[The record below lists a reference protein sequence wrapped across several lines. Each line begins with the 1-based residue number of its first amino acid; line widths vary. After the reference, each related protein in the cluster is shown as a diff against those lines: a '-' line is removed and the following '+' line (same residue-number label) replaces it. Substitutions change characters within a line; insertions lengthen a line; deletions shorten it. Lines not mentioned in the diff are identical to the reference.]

1 MKKKYNNLPL
11 RSGVGIVVLNKKN
24 QVFLAKRID
33 NPKNFW
39 QMPQGGVDK
48 GEEYYD
54 AAIREL
60 KEETSIKTISLIKE
74 IDDLTTYLLPNHLIG
89 IIWKGKYKGQ
99 KQKWFI
105 VRFNGEEREINI
117 NTKHPEFLDWKWV
130 DIDDLT
136 NQVVE
141 FKDNSLSILTSSIFN
156 TKDSDKNYI
165 KNTISESEKELS
177 NDEIDD
183 QKKFLLNHKIEV
195 LKSLSIN

>member
-1 MKKKYNNLPL
+1 MNVKYNNLPL
-11 RSGVGIVVLNKKN
+11 RSGVGIVVLNEKN

-39 QMPQGGVDK
+39 QMPQGGVDE

-74 IDDLTTYLLPNHLIG
+74 IDGLTTYLLPNYLVG

-105 VRFNGEEREINI
+105 VRFNGEEKEINI
-117 NTKHPEFLDWKWV
+117 NTKYPEFLDWKWV
-130 DIDDLT
+130 NIENLT
-136 NQVVE
+136 
-141 FKDNSLSILTSSIFN
+141 
-156 TKDSDKNYI
+156 
-165 KNTISESEKELS
+165 
-177 NDEIDD
+177 DEIVDFKIHVY
-183 QKKFLLNHKIEV
+183 KKIQEELKKI
-195 LKSLSIN
+195 I